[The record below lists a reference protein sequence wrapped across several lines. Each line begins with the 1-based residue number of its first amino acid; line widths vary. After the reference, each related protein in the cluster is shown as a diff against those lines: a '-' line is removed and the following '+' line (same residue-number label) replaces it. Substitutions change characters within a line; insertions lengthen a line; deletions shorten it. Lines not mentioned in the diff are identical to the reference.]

1 MGFALSGSHGKGKVT
16 PSCQRDLG
24 SSDPATCRRVP
35 GAVRVRLTLQGIG
48 QDAGELGGSSQSP
61 AVGLFFLSRSALLVL
76 GVPGPGEPDLLGK
89 PRALCPRRL
98 SCTCLALSHRK

>member
-61 AVGLFFLSRSALLVL
+61 AVGLFFCPA
-76 GVPGPGEPDLLGK
+76 VP
-89 PRALCPRRL
+89 
-98 SCTCLALSHRK
+98 S